1 MASEPDPTSRDRAGR
16 ARRPRLRRALAQH
29 HLRDPRAVRPL
40 VEWLR
45 AAGRTVLEIGP
56 GGGALTGELAAAGA
70 TRVIAVELDAEWAF
84 TLAARRR
91 EREITAA
98 GSTTAVDLV
107 VADALELAWE
117 RLPGDWIVAG
127 NLPYNVGTVLL
138 ERLLAAAPAGVRAG
152 FLLQREVVD
161 RMVAAPGSDAYGALS
176 VRVAARARAV
186 RLGTLRPGAFVPPPK
201 VDSAFVG
208 LELVAAPLDADA
220 MIALDRVVA
229 AAFGQRRKTLRNAL
243 GAGLGIGAGRA
254 ATLLEAAGLDPGERA
269 ERLSLADFV
278 ALARRLRPGG

>member
-1 MASEPDPTSRDRAGR
+1 VASEPELPSRDRAGR

-29 HLRDPRAVRPL
+29 HLRDPRSARPL

-70 TRVIAVELDAEWAF
+70 ARVIAVELDAAWAF
-84 TLAARRR
+84 ALAARRR
-91 EREITAA
+91 EREITTA

-117 RLPGDWIVAG
+117 RLPADWIVAG

-161 RMVAAPGSDAYGALS
+161 RMVAAPGSGDYGALS
-176 VRVAARARAV
+176 VRVAARARAT

-208 LELVAAPLDADA
+208 LELVAAPLDAGG

-254 ATLLEAAGLDPGERA
+254 AALLESVDLDPGARA

-278 ALARRLRPGG
+278 ALARRLGPDH